1 MIAMGGQLV
10 RIDFQNKFFPCR
22 FFYIINQ
29 FTSLEIQR
37 FGVKIFLFVEKKE
50 CKDVKPCKMKCPK
63 YEVTNIRKVEGK
75 PTMQADIF
83 VSGIELNFGTI
94 QLIELGV
101 KLLSKEVKDAK
112 KTPTIIKTDINED
125 DFDIYINGTI
135 DNLIMSATYR
145 AYIIIGSEL
154 EMKNMDKKMT
164 EIVFSKTES
173 CMGEVLLSFFC
184 DNHSKFILKL
194 IL

>member
-1 MIAMGGQLV
+1 
-10 RIDFQNKFFPCR
+10 
-22 FFYIINQ
+22 
-29 FTSLEIQR
+29 
-37 FGVKIFLFVEKKE
+37 
-50 CKDVKPCKMKCPK
+50 MKCPK
-63 YEVTNIRKVEGK
+63 YEVTNVRRVEGK

-101 KLLSKEVKDAK
+101 KLLSKEVKDATP
-112 KTPTIIKTDINED
+112 TPTIKKTDFIRD
-125 DFDIYINGTI
+125 DFDVYINGTI

-173 CMGEVLLSFFC
+173 CMGEVRLSYFC
-184 DNHSKFILKL
+184 NKSFKIYFETYIVDLSLHKKRM
-194 IL
+194 

>member
-1 MIAMGGQLV
+1 
-10 RIDFQNKFFPCR
+10 
-22 FFYIINQ
+22 
-29 FTSLEIQR
+29 
-37 FGVKIFLFVEKKE
+37 
-50 CKDVKPCKMKCPK
+50 MKCPK

-83 VSGIELNFGTI
+83 VSGIALNFGSI
-94 QLIELGV
+94 QSIELGV
-101 KLLSKEVKDAK
+101 KLLSKDVKDAK
-112 KTPTIIKTDINED
+112 RTPTIYKTDFIED

-173 CMGEVLLSFFC
+173 CMGEVLLSYFC
-184 DNHSKFILKL
+184 NKSFKIYFETYIVDLSLHKKRM
-194 IL
+194 

>member
-1 MIAMGGQLV
+1 MGGQLV
-10 RIDFQNKFFPCR
+10 RIDFPNNFFPFSC
-22 FFYIINQ
+22 FYIVNQ

-125 DFDIYINGTI
+125 DYEVYINGTI
-135 DNLIMSATYR
+135 DNLIMNAIYR
-145 AYIIIGSEL
+145 AYIIVGSEL
-154 EMKNMDKKMT
+154 EMQNMDKKLIET
-164 EIVFSKTES
+164 VFSKTES
-173 CMGEVLLSFFC
+173 CMGEVYLTFFC
-184 DNHSKFILKL
+184 NT
-194 IL
+194 

>member
-1 MIAMGGQLV
+1 
-10 RIDFQNKFFPCR
+10 
-22 FFYIINQ
+22 
-29 FTSLEIQR
+29 
-37 FGVKIFLFVEKKE
+37 
-50 CKDVKPCKMKCPK
+50 MKCPK

-83 VSGIELNFGTI
+83 VSGIALNFGSI
-94 QLIELGV
+94 QSIELGV
-101 KLLSKEVKDAK
+101 KLLSKDVKDAK
-112 KTPTIIKTDINED
+112 PTPRINKTDFNNDNYEV
-125 DFDIYINGTI
+125 YINGTI

-184 DNHSKFILKL
+184 NKSFKIYFETYIVDLSLHKKRM
-194 IL
+194 

>member
-1 MIAMGGQLV
+1 MGGQLV

-83 VSGIELNFGTI
+83 VSGIELNFGSI
-94 QLIELGV
+94 QSIELGV

-112 KTPTIIKTDINED
+112 KTPTIIKTDINCL
-125 DFDIYINGTI
+125 T
-135 DNLIMSATYR
+135 L
-145 AYIIIGSEL
+145 
-154 EMKNMDKKMT
+154 
-164 EIVFSKTES
+164 
-173 CMGEVLLSFFC
+173 
-184 DNHSKFILKL
+184 H
-194 IL
+194 